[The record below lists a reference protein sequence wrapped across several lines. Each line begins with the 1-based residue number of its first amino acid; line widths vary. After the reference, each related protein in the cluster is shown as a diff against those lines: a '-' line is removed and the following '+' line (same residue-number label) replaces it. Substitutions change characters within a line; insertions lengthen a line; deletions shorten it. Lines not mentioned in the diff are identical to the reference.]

1 MSDPV
6 RSHRDRTSPPLPAG
20 PTTSFLR
27 RLAGQIL
34 DAKSPAAPTATD
46 AETEITQRR
55 IDRAHAPAATRTV
68 PDTASARGPVA
79 GSTPA
84 TESLADGS
92 NAEPPRPFSRRE
104 EEVLRQT
111 GQIAAHLR
119 TEREELERRESALH
133 EQHALLDQEWRNARL
148 WVQEFEE
155 DMLKRQA
162 ESKAREAALNE
173 KINACESLV
182 SDLEEQERLVLG
194 LRDQMSSER
203 AGLRSVVDRELEV
216 DRIAIQQTQ
225 RALEEERRAL
235 AEEIEKRRRERE
247 EMVRSLQAQL
257 QSERTVLRSQVDSQ
271 LAAERAALEAERA
284 AWARQRA
291 LEEEELSKHRDVT
304 QTASER
310 AQEEM
315 QSVRRREF
323 DELRRERETFEAEDL
338 AARQSLTADR
348 EKLEAD
354 RRRFSEELAEL
365 KRSQIEEIERERA
378 LVREEIETSRGELD
392 AVRSRIEE
400 DLKQRVEAREQSLRD
415 EQKKLEEQHREQLG
429 RLEQERNLLESRVR
443 FQQEHLQKARQEVEA
458 AQNELRRQHQADR
471 TDLEEREAAWRL
483 RCEQLAHVRGL
494 VEEREQS
501 LAREQSLES
510 DQRQTREAEL
520 QSREQEFLRERDAW
534 IEIRQEREAELERRE
549 TLVAAENDRLDKR
562 RERLEGLR
570 AELEETHRATLEMR
584 MAIEEVW
591 AQLSETAGVETAK
604 RRLADTQRRLQD
616 NTLEARETIERDRKE
631 LALLQSSVQ
640 SLRHEL
646 AKETQEAAVAA
657 KERREEFD
665 LRSRTLSEN
674 ATALRTREEQLHAL
688 REQWI
693 GEKIEVERIIRG
705 LLIQLGQQAPLDAA
719 VQIDSSR
726 AA

>member
-6 RSHRDRTSPPLPAG
+6 RSRRDRTSPPLPAG

-27 RLAGQIL
+27 RLAGQLL
-34 DAKSPAAPTATD
+34 DAKQAAEPAADD
-46 AETEITQRR
+46 AESEITQRR
-55 IDRAHAPAATRTV
+55 IDRAHTPTPPRSGADPARVPAACPGLAPMTER
-68 PDTASARGPVA
+68 PQ
-79 GSTPA
+79 GSQGALQSP
-84 TESLADGS
+84 
-92 NAEPPRPFSRRE
+92 PFSRRE

-119 TEREELERRESALH
+119 TEREEIERRESALH

-162 ESKAREAALNE
+162 ECKAREAALNE

-203 AGLRSVVDRELEV
+203 AGLRTVVERDLEIE
-216 DRIAIQQTQ
+216 RITIQQTQ
-225 RALEEERRAL
+225 EALQEERRAL
-235 AEEIEKRRRERE
+235 AEEIEKRRSERE
-247 EMVRSLQAQL
+247 EMVRSLQGQL
-257 QSERTVLRSQVDSQ
+257 QNERAALRGQIDAQ
-271 LAAERAALEAERA
+271 LAAERAALESERA
-284 AWARQRA
+284 AWNRQRA
-291 LEEEELSKHRDVT
+291 IEEEELSKRRDVA
-304 QTASER
+304 QSASER
-310 AQEEM
+310 AQDELHA
-315 QSVRRREF
+315 VRRREF
-323 DELRRERETFEAEDL
+323 DELRRERQAFEAQDL
-338 AARQSLTADR
+338 AARQTLAAER

-365 KRSQIEEIERERA
+365 KRIQIEEIDRERA
-378 LVREEIETSRGELD
+378 CVREEIDSSRRELD
-392 AVRSRIEE
+392 TVRTRIEE
-400 DLKQRVEAREQSLRD
+400 DLKQRVEARELSLRD
-415 EQKKLEEQHREQLG
+415 EQKKLEDQHRDQLS
-429 RLEQERNLLESRVR
+429 RLEQERNLLENRVR

-483 RCEQLAHVRGL
+483 RYEQLTHVRAL

-520 QSREQEFLRERDAW
+520 KSREQEFVRERDAW
-534 IEIRQEREAELERRE
+534 IESRQDREAELERRE
-549 TLVAAENDRLDKR
+549 TLVAAESDRLEKR
-562 RERLEGLR
+562 RERLEALR
-570 AELEETHRATLEMR
+570 SELEETHRATLEMR

-604 RRLADTQRRLQD
+604 RRLAETQRRLQD
-616 NTLEARETIERDRKE
+616 DTQQARDTIERERKE
-631 LALLQSSVQ
+631 LVLLQASVQ

-646 AKETQEAAVAA
+646 AKESQDAAIAA
-657 KERREEFD
+657 KERREE
-665 LRSRTLSEN
+665 LEHQSRALSDN
-674 ATALRTREEQLHAL
+674 AAGLRTREEQLHAL

-705 LLIQLGQQAPLDAA
+705 LLIQLGQQAPLEQPP
-719 VQIDSSR
+719 QIDASR